1 MHILI
6 ALVTGIVVALMS
18 SVPVGPINFA
28 IMQTVMTRGK
38 RIAMMIGMGGVI
50 ADIIYCFLGLAVVRW
65 INTDENPAIFTYLN
79 LATIPVVIYLGV
91 MMIRRRNDVPKPAES
106 GSRRTGIAMGVAL
119 GVSNPVLFGYW
130 LWAASTVQSK
140 GMIGKDWSDHIAF
153 TIGVGLGIALFF
165 FLFVNLIALGNK
177 RLSDGFRKFFS
188 TAVGVGFI
196 VFGAY
201 LIVHAILDYL
211 DWI

>member
-1 MHILI
+1 MHVVM
-6 ALVTGIVVALMS
+6 ALLTGVVVALMS

-28 IMQTVMTRGK
+28 IMQAVMTRGK

-50 ADIIYCFLGLAVVRW
+50 ADVIYCFLGLAVVRW
-65 INTDENPAIFTYLN
+65 IDTDANPAIFTYLN

-91 MMIRRRNDVPKPAES
+91 MMIRRRNDVPKPTTT
-106 GSRRTGIAMGVAL
+106 GSRTGIAMGVAL

-140 GMIGKDWSDHIAF
+140 GMIGREWSDHIAF
-153 TIGVGLGIALFF
+153 TIGVGIGIALFF
-165 FLFVNLIALGNK
+165 FLFVKLIALGNK
-177 RLSDGFRKFFS
+177 RLSDSFRKLFS

-201 LIVHAILDYL
+201 LTLHALFDYL
-211 DWI
+211 GWT

>member
-1 MHILI
+1 MHILM
-6 ALVTGIVVALMS
+6 ALLTGIAVALMS

-28 IMQTVMTRGK
+28 IMQAVMTRGK

-50 ADIIYCFLGLAVVRW
+50 ADVVYCFLGLMVVRW
-65 INTDENPAIFTYLN
+65 IDTKANPAIFTYLN
-79 LATIPVVIYLGV
+79 LATIPVVIYLGI
-91 MMIRRRNDVPKPAES
+91 MMIRRRNDVPKPTKT
-106 GSRRTGIAMGVAL
+106 GSKTGIAMGIAL

-130 LWAASTVQSK
+130 LWAVSTVQSK
-140 GMIGKDWSDHIAF
+140 GWIGTEWLDHIAF
-153 TIGVGLGIALFF
+153 TIGVGIGIALFF

-196 VFGAY
+196 IFGGY
-201 LIVHAILDYL
+201 LIVHAVLEYL
-211 DWI
+211 GWA

>member
-1 MHILI
+1 MSIVM
-6 ALVTGIVVALMS
+6 ALLTGIVVALMS

-28 IMQTVMTRGK
+28 IMQAVMTRGK

-50 ADIIYCFLGLAVVRW
+50 ADIVYCSLGLIVVRW

-91 MMIRRRNDVPKPAES
+91 LMIRRRNDVPKPAET
-106 GSRRTGIAMGVAL
+106 GSRTGIAMGVAL

-130 LWAASTVQSK
+130 LWAASTVQNTK
-140 GMIGKDWSDHIAF
+140 MIGKDWPDHIAF
-153 TIGVGLGIALFF
+153 TIGVGIGIALFF

-177 RLSDGFRKFFS
+177 RLSDGFRRFFS

-196 VFGAY
+196 VFGVF
-201 LIVHAILDYL
+201 LILRFILDYL
-211 DWI
+211 GWT